1 MLFSAT
7 ISPKT
12 NDLANLSLNKEPL
25 YVGIDDNKDEATVS
39 GLEQVISIRKA
50 LLKSKLLII

>member
-12 NDLANLSLNKEPL
+12 NDLAKLSLKKEPL